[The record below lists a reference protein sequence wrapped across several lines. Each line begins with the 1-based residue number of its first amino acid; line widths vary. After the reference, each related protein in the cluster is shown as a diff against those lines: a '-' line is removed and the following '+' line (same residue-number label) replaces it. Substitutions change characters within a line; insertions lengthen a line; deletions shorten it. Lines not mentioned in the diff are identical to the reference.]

1 MKEIFQAILA
11 PLSLLCSAISV
22 LPVGSLV
29 TLQGMVEW
37 CLNIDVLAAY
47 GFNTI

>member
-1 MKEIFQAILA
+1 MKKIFQAIPV

-37 CLNIDVLAAY
+37 CLNIDVLVAY